1 MDSENEADN
10 EIDDN
15 VIKTFL
21 KFVSKFPT
29 EFDDEALAMLKVYF
43 MVTRAIRPSKGAL
56 ADKKFALHFFYL
68 DFYGSLIDSIQS
80 I

>member
-10 EIDDN
+10 KIDDN

-21 KFVSKFPT
+21 KFVSEIPT

-43 MVTRAIRPSKGAL
+43 TITRAVRPSKCNGRLKIAL
-56 ADKKFALHFFYL
+56 FF
-68 DFYGSLIDSIQS
+68 FILISIKVKLITS
-80 I
+80 N

>member
-1 MDSENEADN
+1 MDSENETDN

-21 KFVSKFPT
+21 KFVSEIPT

-43 MVTRAIRPSKGAL
+43 TITRAVRPSKCIHYNGRLKIAL
-56 ADKKFALHFFYL
+56 FFFL
-68 DFYGSLIDSIQS
+68 S
-80 I
+80 